1 MQLLK
6 KLDAV
11 VKNTELEIVKGAK
24 RKRAQNFKHFIEQI
38 LIHYK
43 FLIVKSEIM
52 KKNIFSLA
60 LALVFGATINAS
72 TPIDGE
78 KKTVNTE
85 TSKVTWKAYKVTG
98 SHTGTV
104 QLNSGSLEFAEG
116 KLTGGEFEVNMT
128 TLISTDLE
136 GEYKGK
142 LEGHLK
148 SDDFFGV
155 ATHPTS
161 TLVFTKVTPSGKN
174 SYEVTGDLTIK
185 GITKPVTFD
194 VSIYG
199 SKATATLKVDRALYN
214 VKYGSG
220 SFFENLGDKTI
231 YDEFD
236 LVVDLEF

>member
-1 MQLLK
+1 
-6 KLDAV
+6 
-11 VKNTELEIVKGAK
+11 
-24 RKRAQNFKHFIEQI
+24 
-38 LIHYK
+38 
-43 FLIVKSEIM
+43 M
-52 KKNIFSLA
+52 KKNVFGLA
-60 LALVFGATINAS
+60 LALVMGITANANN
-72 TPIDGE
+72 PIEKE
-78 KKTVNTE
+78 KKEVNTE
-85 TSKVTWKAYKVTG
+85 KSKVTWKAYKVTG

-104 QLNSGSLEFAEG
+104 DLESGALVFDG
-116 KLTGGEFEVNMT
+116 DQLTGGEFVVDMT
-128 TLISTDLE
+128 SLISTDLE

-155 ATHPTS
+155 ESHPTS
-161 TLVFTKVTPSGKN
+161 SLVFTNVKASGKN

-185 GITKPVTFD
+185 GITKSINLD

-199 SKATATLKVDRALYN
+199 SKATATLKVDRAQYN
-214 VKYGSG
+214 VRYGSG

>member
-1 MQLLK
+1 
-6 KLDAV
+6 
-11 VKNTELEIVKGAK
+11 
-24 RKRAQNFKHFIEQI
+24 
-38 LIHYK
+38 
-43 FLIVKSEIM
+43 M
-52 KKNIFSLA
+52 KKNVLSLA
-60 LALVFGATINAS
+60 LAIVFGASATAS

-78 KKTVNTE
+78 KKEVKTKE
-85 TSKVTWKAYKVTG
+85 SKVTWKAYKVTG

-104 QLNSGSLEFAEG
+104 DLKEG
-116 KLTGGEFEVNMT
+116 ALMFDGDKLTGGEFVVNMAS
-128 TLISTDLE
+128 LISTDLE

-155 ATHPTS
+155 ETHPTS
-161 TLVFTKVTPSGKN
+161 KLVFTKVKASGKN

-199 SKATATLKVDRALYN
+199 SKATATLKVDRAEYD
-214 VKYGSG
+214 VRYGSG
-220 SFFENLGDKTI
+220 SFFDNLGDKTI

>member
-1 MQLLK
+1 
-6 KLDAV
+6 
-11 VKNTELEIVKGAK
+11 
-24 RKRAQNFKHFIEQI
+24 
-38 LIHYK
+38 
-43 FLIVKSEIM
+43 M
-52 KKNIFSLA
+52 KKGVFSLA
-60 LALVFGATINAS
+60 LALVFGVATA
-72 TPIDGE
+72 TEPVAEE
-78 KKTVNTE
+78 KKEVKTDA
-85 TSKVTWKAYKVTG
+85 SKVTWKAYKVTG
-98 SHTGTV
+98 SHTGTID
-104 QLNSGSLEFAEG
+104 LKSGALIFDG
-116 KLTGGEFEVNMT
+116 DKLTGGEFVVDMP

-136 GEYKGK
+136 GDSKGK

-155 ATHPTS
+155 DNHAAS
-161 TLVFTKVTPSGKN
+161 NLVFTNVSSSGKN

-185 GITKPVTFD
+185 GITKAVTFD

-199 SKATATLKVDRALYN
+199 SKATATLKVDRTNYG

>member
-1 MQLLK
+1 
-6 KLDAV
+6 
-11 VKNTELEIVKGAK
+11 
-24 RKRAQNFKHFIEQI
+24 
-38 LIHYK
+38 
-43 FLIVKSEIM
+43 M
-52 KKNIFSLA
+52 KKNVISLA
-60 LALVFGATINAS
+60 LAVVFGTALQAGN
-72 TPIDGE
+72 PVDGE
-78 KKTVNTE
+78 KKTVKTE
-85 TSKVTWKAYKVTG
+85 SSTVTWKAYKVTG

-104 QLNSGSLEFAEG
+104 NLNSGSLEFEAG
-116 KLTGGEFEVNMT
+116 KLIGGEFEVDMT
-128 TLISTDLE
+128 SLISTDLE

-155 ATHPTS
+155 ETHPTS
-161 TLVFTKVTPSGKN
+161 KLVFTNVTASGKN

-185 GITKPVTFD
+185 GITKPITFD

-199 SKATATLKVDRALYN
+199 SKATATLKVDRAEYN
-214 VKYGSG
+214 VRYGSG